1 MIFEKSGG
9 AVDWLIV
16 GLGNPGQKYEHTRH
30 NMGFLTVDLLAEQ
43 LNVKLNK
50 VKFKSAYNIV
60 RFGGQKCLVMKPQT
74 YMNLS
79 GEAVR
84 EAAQFYK
91 IPADHVLVIYD
102 DVSLPVGKLRVRPTG
117 SAGGHNGI
125 KNIIAHL
132 GTQDFPRI
140 KIGTGADFDAGEILG
155 AQVGDD
161 VLDAVMTT
169 GGAGG
174 PHPQLAHGEGHVIV
188 DHQHMVGGNFVE
200 LRSLTD
206 GFAGE
211 VHIGLGLHHQA
222 LLAPEADDVIGRLE
236 LHFVQFHVQLFRQ
249 QIHRE
254 KAHIVAGVLI
264 FLAGIAQAHDEPV
277 HRPAGFFKDHRE
289 FLLVCLYHIPKE
301 TGKQVCFPV
310 FYITL
315 NALILGRIVT
325 GTAWRWKPPDRYARW
340 PQRTWKPR
348 TDT

>member
-30 NMGFLTVDLLAEQ
+30 NMSFLTVDLLAEQ

-84 EAAQFYK
+84 EAVQFYK

-132 GTQDFPRI
+132 GTQEFPRI
-140 KIGTGADFDAGEILG
+140 KIGTGAPSG
-155 AQVGDD
+155 
-161 VLDAVMTT
+161 
-169 GGAGG
+169 GGA
-174 PHPQLAHGEGHVIV
+174 EMI
-188 DHQHMVGGNFVE
+188 DW
-200 LRSLTD
+200 
-206 GFAGE
+206 
-211 VHIGLGLHHQA
+211 
-222 LLAPEADDVIGRLE
+222 VIGVPSQAERKILVE
-236 LHFVQFHVQLFRQ
+236 SFETA
-249 QIHRE
+249 I
-254 KAHIVAGVLI
+254 KAAEDIIENGCQKAMN
-264 FLAGIAQAHDEPV
+264 D
-277 HRPAGFFKDHRE
+277 
-289 FLLVCLYHIPKE
+289 Y
-301 TGKQVCFPV
+301 
-310 FYITL
+310 
-315 NALILGRIVT
+315 N
-325 GTAWRWKPPDRYARW
+325 
-340 PQRTWKPR
+340 
-348 TDT
+348 